1 MNNNALK
8 VGIFVLVIAGLLGF
22 LIIKFSGKEFGQSY
36 KDYYVYFTDAQ
47 GLSKGADVQVQ
58 GVKAGKVEDITFEQ
72 GKVKVKFKVK
82 QEIPIYKDASVVIR
96 TYGLMGDK
104 YLYIEPGNP
113 SSGELASGGVLQT
126 TIKMASTE
134 EMINQVQVAAKK
146 FAELMD
152 NLNRATGDDR
162 LKKLIEDFD
171 KFAYNTNDLVVQN
184 KEDVRQA
191 IANIRAITAELRQ
204 QLPSITKNLD
214 ETLKNTKDIT
224 SENKEDIR
232 KLIANLKDLSIALK
246 EKAPKTLDSVDKAA
260 TEIEKAVSENRQD
273 LRISIENIKKASDSL
288 NQILAKVNEGKGTLG
303 KLVNQDDLYN
313 NVNEGVKSFAEPFKV
328 VKESNLEVI
337 MQGEKHTGNKDSKAG
352 AAFRFIPASE
362 DRYYYVG
369 ILSNS
374 QGYVDKKEEVSSN
387 GITTTYVTK
396 KYGILFDL
404 QYARRILTLG
414 EYQLWARFGIKD
426 SSADLGGDFVVNKNL
441 KLVADLYRFN
451 RKDLINQPNNP
462 QFDLGFEYRF
472 SNYPIFIRFGGSD
485 LLNSSV
491 RGVYIGGGFV
501 FTDNYLKYLLGS
513 IPKVR

>member
-1 MNNNALK
+1 MNNSLK
-8 VGIFVLVIAGLLGF
+8 VGIFVLTISAILGF

-58 GVKAGKVEDITFEQ
+58 GVKAGKVEDITFEE
-72 GKVKVKFKVK
+72 GKVKVKFKVR
-82 QEIPIYKDASVVIR
+82 QEIPIYKDAKVLIK

-113 SSGELASGGVLQT
+113 SAGELSSGGVIQN
-126 TIKMASTE
+126 ISKMASTE
-134 EMINQVQVAAKK
+134 EMIDQVQVAARK

-152 NLNRATGDDR
+152 NLNKATGDDR

-171 KFAYNTNDLVVQN
+171 KFAYNTNDLVVEN
-184 KEDVRQA
+184 KEDVRRA

-204 QLPSITKNLD
+204 KLPSITENLD
-214 ETLKNTKDIT
+214 KTLENTKNIT
-224 SENKEDIR
+224 AENKEDIR

-273 LRISIENIKKASDSL
+273 LRISIENIKKASDNL

-303 KLVNQDDLYN
+303 KLVNEDSFYN

-328 VKESNLEVI
+328 VKESNLEVM

-352 AAFRFIPASE
+352 AAFKFIPTD

-374 QGYVDKKEEVSSN
+374 QGYVDKKEEITSN
-387 GITTTYVTK
+387 GTTTTYVTK

-404 QYARRILTLG
+404 QYARKVLNLG

-426 SSADLGGDFVVNKNL
+426 SSADIGGDFVINNNL

-462 QFDLGFEYRF
+462 QFDVGFEYRF
-472 SNYPIFIRFGGSD
+472 SNYPIFVKLGGSD

-513 IPKVR
+513 LPKVR

>member
-1 MNNNALK
+1 MNNSVK
-8 VGIFVLVIAGLLGF
+8 VGIFVLVISGLLGF
-22 LIIKFSGKEFGQSY
+22 LIIKFSGKEFGQNY
-36 KDYYVYFTDAQ
+36 KEYFVYFTDAQ
-47 GLSKGADVQVQ
+47 GLSQGADVQVQ
-58 GVKAGKVEDITFEQ
+58 GVKSGKVEEIKFEQ
-72 GKVKVKFKVK
+72 GKVKVKFKVR
-82 QEIPIYKDASVVIR
+82 QEIPIYKDAKVVIR

-104 YLYIEPGNP
+104 YLYVEPGNP
-113 SSGELASGGVLQT
+113 SSGELVSGGVIENT
-126 TIKMASTE
+126 TKIASTE
-134 EMINQVQVAAKK
+134 EMIDQVRLSAKK
-146 FAELMD
+146 FGELMD
-152 NLNRATGDDR
+152 NLNKALGDER

-171 KFAYNTNDLVVQN
+171 KFAYNTNEVVVQN

-204 QLPSITKNLD
+204 KLPSITENLD
-214 ETLKNTKDIT
+214 KTLENTKNIT
-224 SENKEDIR
+224 DENREDIR
-232 KLIANLKDLSIALK
+232 KLIANLKDLSVALK

-273 LRISIENIKKASDSL
+273 LRLSIENIKKASDNL

-303 KLVNQDDLYN
+303 KLVNEDSFYN

-352 AAFRFIPASE
+352 AAFRFVPPSD

-374 QGYVDKKEEVSSN
+374 QGYVDKKEEITAN
-387 GITTTYVTK
+387 GTTTTYVTK

-404 QYARRILTLG
+404 QYARKILNLG
-414 EYQLWARFGIKD
+414 ESQLWARFGIKD
-426 SSADLGGDFVVNKNL
+426 SSADLGGDFVLSPNL
-441 KLVADLYRFN
+441 KFVADVYRFN
-451 RKDLINQPNNP
+451 RKDLVNQPNNP
-462 QFDLGFEYRF
+462 QFDFGLEYRF
-472 SNYPIFIRFGGSD
+472 SKYPVFVKLGGSD

-491 RGVYIGGGFV
+491 RGFYIGGGFV

-513 IPKVR
+513 LPKVR

>member
-1 MNNNALK
+1 MNNSLK
-8 VGIFVLVIAGLLGF
+8 VGVFVLTISAILGF
-22 LIIKFSGKEFGQSY
+22 LIIKFSGKEIGQNY
-36 KDYYVYFTDAQ
+36 KEYYVYFTDAQ

-58 GVKAGKVEDITFEQ
+58 GVKAGKVEDITFEE
-72 GKVKVKFKVK
+72 GKVKVKFKVH
-82 QEIPIYKDASVVIR
+82 QEIPIYKDAKVSIK

-104 YLYIEPGNP
+104 YIYVDPGNP
-113 SSGELASGGVLQT
+113 SFGEMASGG
-126 TIKMASTE
+126 TIQNISKMASTE
-134 EMINQVQVAAKK
+134 EMIDQVQVAAKK

-152 NLNRATGDDR
+152 NLNKATGDDR

-171 KFAYNTNDLVVQN
+171 KFAYNTNDLVVEN
-184 KEDVRQA
+184 KEDIRQA
-191 IANIRAITAELRQ
+191 IANIRSITAELRQ
-204 QLPSITKNLD
+204 QLPNITKNLD
-214 ETLKNTKDIT
+214 ETLENTKNIT
-224 SENKEDIR
+224 AENKEDIR
-232 KLIANLKDLSIALK
+232 KLIANLKDLSVALK

-273 LRISIENIKKASDSL
+273 LKLSIENIKKASDSL

-303 KLVNQDDLYN
+303 KLVNEDDLYN

-328 VKESNLEVI
+328 VKESNLEVMMI
-337 MQGEKHTGNKDSKAG
+337 GEKHTGNKDTKAG
-352 AAFRFIPASE
+352 AAFRFMPTD

-374 QGYVDKKEEVSSN
+374 QGYVDKKEEITSN
-387 GITTTYVTK
+387 GITTTYVIK

-404 QYARRILTLG
+404 QYARKILNLG

-426 SSADLGGDFVVNKNL
+426 SSADLGGDFVINNNI
-441 KLVADLYRFN
+441 KLVADIYRFN

-462 QFDLGFEYRF
+462 QFDFGIEYRF
-472 SNYPIFIRFGGSD
+472 SKYPIFGKFGGSD

-513 IPKVR
+513 LPKVR